1 LERTARL
8 RRDRLDRHTDLP
20 DLAFHHVGSS
30 QMARRPHEA
39 ASLL

>member
-1 LERTARL
+1 VNDWIA
-8 RRDRLDRHTDLP
+8 HTDLL